1 MNDARIAEMQKTVN
15 EMIIKIA
22 HLKLEMRDTVR
33 LLTAICNEADEIIR
47 RNNPKRISLHLI
59 EPVAEKGTFKEQ
71 YAEYRNRL
79 KRTYSNY
86 SE

>member
-1 MNDARIAEMQKTVN
+1 MNDARIVEMQKTVDLMLVN
-15 EMIIKIA
+15 NKYLIY
-22 HLKLEMRDTVR
+22 EMRTTVS
-33 LLTAICNEADEIIR
+33 LLNAMLNEADEIIR
-47 RNNPKRISLHLI
+47 RNNPKRISQHLI

-79 KRTYSNY
+79 KSTYTNY